1 MLQKHIGGLVVLFGV
16 GSILGFA
23 DRLDAAKPDKLI
35 KVTLE
40 SKAGIGVM
48 PLQCFGADVVNAG
61 GQIKDMRRETPL
73 KRMTFECLPGAIVM
87 VVAAEGGNSPEGGVL
102 RMSPEDDDKILQ
114 LRFEKHTCY
123 KNDVVSSV
131 DLTKDENGKRRDVS
145 AELALIRLAIKET
158 KTKSLTVV
166 FDMNTSSL
174 PILQELKG
182 TGVGLVVERGPRA
195 IKDMPDSAMKEL
207 CSAIADVEPRY
218 LELAATEF
226 NQIKERLS
234 KVESLCLSTDSPP
247 NNGIPDLTKVAQLRH
262 LTLIAEKGRD
272 TIDLKPLEKLTQL
285 TSLTIFDLE
294 QECKNPE
301 AISSLR
307 QLQFL
312 VAIFKSP
319 CDPAVFKP
327 LTNLRYL
334 ATTFPLEADFSFA
347 EYLPDLQT
355 LCILNI
361 NEKHNLKP
369 IEKLQR
375 LRCFAMSEN
384 PEGDQ
389 KDDSKEFKPTK
400 FANVKA
406 FVKARPDVAVVE
418 YRGICL
424 GSFWLLPLAALA
436 AVVAWLIR
444 RWRLA
449 NRPASG
455 NCA

>member
-1 MLQKHIGGLVVLFGV
+1 MMRKRIGWLVVLFGM
-16 GSILGFA
+16 GSILCFA

-102 RMSPEDDDKILQ
+102 RMSPEDDGKILQ

-131 DLTKDENGKRRDVS
+131 DLTKDENGKRRDIS
-145 AELALIRLAIKET
+145 AELAVIRLAIKEK

-166 FDMNTSSL
+166 FDMDTSSL

-182 TGVGLVVERGPRA
+182 TGVGLVVERGPRE
-195 IKDMPDSAMKEL
+195 IKDVPDSAMKEL

-226 NQIKERLS
+226 NLIKDRLS

-247 NNGIPDLTKVAQLRH
+247 KNGIPDLSKVAQLRH

-285 TSLTIFDLE
+285 TSLTIFGLE
-294 QECKNPE
+294 QGMQECCGDWF
-301 AISSLR
+301 ASGIAVLGGDIQVALR
-307 QLQFL
+307 SCGLSAF
-312 VAIFKSP
+312 
-319 CDPAVFKP
+319 DEPA
-327 LTNLRYL
+327 LL

-347 EYLPDLQT
+347 EKLPDLQT

-361 NEKHNLKP
+361 DEKHNLKP
-369 IEKLQR
+369 LEKLR
-375 LRCFAMSEN
+375 HLRCLALS
-384 PEGDQ
+384 Q
-389 KDDSKEFKPTK
+389 TS
-400 FANVKA
+400 
-406 FVKARPDVAVVE
+406 
-418 YRGICL
+418 RG
-424 GSFWLLPLAALA
+424 
-436 AVVAWLIR
+436 R
-444 RWRLA
+444 
-449 NRPASG
+449 
-455 NCA
+455 